1 MIYHVLNRANARR
14 PFFDSAAEFA
24 AFEEVLSEAQQAHSV
39 PVLAFCIMPNH
50 WHLVL
55 APVKDGDLSR
65 FTAWLTLTHTQRWH
79 VQHGSRGSGHLYQ
92 GRFKSFP
99 VEEDEHFLTV
109 CRYVERNALRAG
121 LVRRAEDWRWGSLW
135 RRAHPEVEPL
145 VVLGDWPVRPP
156 SNWVE
161 WVNAPQSPGE
171 EEGMRRCTRRGQ
183 PFGSDQWVQETVERF
198 ALASTMHEPGRS
210 KKAQASS
217 AWLPFTENGA

>member
-1 MIYHVLNRANARR
+1 MGRSLRASAGGMIYHVLNRANARR

-65 FTAWLTLTHTQRWH
+65 FTAWLTRTHTQRWH

-99 VEEDEHFLTV
+99 VQEDEHFLTV

-121 LVRRAEDWRWGSLW
+121 LVQRAEDWRWSSLW
-135 RRAHPEVEPL
+135 RHEHGDAKARSL
-145 VVLGDWPVRPP
+145 LGQWPVPRPRR
-156 SNWVE
+156 WAD
-161 WVNAPQSPGE
+161 WVNEVQTEGE
-171 EEGMRRCTRRGQ
+171 LA
-183 PFGSDQWVQETVERF
+183 
-198 ALASTMHEPGRS
+198 ALR
-210 KKAQASS
+210 
-217 AWLPFTENGA
+217 